1 MAFIKRKTLL
11 LLTGLLLLAALAFGG
26 FVWSGV
32 YNIGADDTH
41 TGPVYAT
48 LEALRERS
56 IAVRASKLDVPDLGD
71 PARVT
76 QGAGN
81 YAAMCVGCHLAP
93 GMTGT
98 ELSQGLYPAPPDLTR
113 ETVDAAQA
121 FWVIK
126 HGIKASGMPA
136 WGRSMDDSYI
146 WNMVAFLQ
154 QLPGMD
160 AAQYQAL
167 VASSGGHS
175 HGGGETQPH
184 PHPGASDDG
193 AAGAMPAAHDHPPGT
208 PADHHDAPAETPE
221 PREPAATDVVSDPAA
236 QPAAEPQ
243 PEPAAA
249 PAMAEHRHAD
259 GTVESHP
266 VAPTAPAE
274 PIEPT
279 EPADDGHD
287 HQH

>member
-11 LLTGLLLLAALAFGG
+11 LLTGLLLLAVFAFGG

-32 YNIGADDTH
+32 YNIGADDAH

-56 IAVRASKLDVPDLGD
+56 IAVRASKLEVPDLDD

-93 GMTGT
+93 SMSGT
-98 ELSQGLYPAPPDLTR
+98 ELSLGLYPAPPDLTR

-136 WGRSMDDSYI
+136 WGKSMDDAYI

-154 QLPGMD
+154 QLPGME
-160 AAQYQAL
+160 AAQYQTL

-184 PHPGASDDG
+184 PHPEAPSD
-193 AAGAMPAAHDHPPGT
+193 AAGEAMPAADDHPPGM
-208 PADHHDAPAETPE
+208 PPDHHDAPEEATEAGV
-221 PREPAATDVVSDPAA
+221 PAAAGA
-236 QPAAEPQ
+236 AAEPTAQPQ
-243 PEPAAA
+243 PEPAAE
-249 PAMAEHRHAD
+249 PAMTEHRHAD
-259 GTVESHP
+259 GTVEAHP
-266 VAPTAPAE
+266 VAPTAPTE
-274 PIEPT
+274 PP

>member
-1 MAFIKRKTLL
+1 MAFIQRKTLL
-11 LLTGLLLLAALAFGG
+11 LLVGLLLVAAFAFGG

-32 YNIGADDTH
+32 YNIGADDAH

-56 IAVRASKLDVPDLGD
+56 IEVRASKLDVPDLDD

-98 ELSQGLYPAPPDLTR
+98 ELSLGLYPAPPDLTR
-113 ETVDAAQA
+113 EAVDAAQA

-136 WGRSMDDSYI
+136 WGKSMDDAYL
-146 WNMVAFLQ
+146 WNMVAFQQ

-160 AAQYQAL
+160 PAQ
-167 VASSGGHS
+167 
-175 HGGGETQPH
+175 
-184 PHPGASDDG
+184 
-193 AAGAMPAAHDHPPGT
+193 
-208 PADHHDAPAETPE
+208 
-221 PREPAATDVVSDPAA
+221 
-236 QPAAEPQ
+236 
-243 PEPAAA
+243 
-249 PAMAEHRHAD
+249 
-259 GTVESHP
+259 
-266 VAPTAPAE
+266 
-274 PIEPT
+274 
-279 EPADDGHD
+279 
-287 HQH
+287 

>member
-11 LLTGLLLLAALAFGG
+11 LLTGLLLLAVFAFGG

-32 YNIGADDTH
+32 YNIGADDEH

-56 IAVRASKLDVPDLGD
+56 IAVRASKLEVPDLED

-98 ELSQGLYPAPPDLTR
+98 ELSQGLYPAPPDLTG

-136 WGRSMDDSYI
+136 WGKSMDDPYI

-154 QLPGMD
+154 QLPGME
-160 AAQYQAL
+160 ATQYQAL

-184 PHPGASDDG
+184 PHPEASGD
-193 AAGAMPAAHDHPPGT
+193 AADE
-208 PADHHDAPAETPE
+208 PAEVTAE
-221 PREPAATDVVSDPAA
+221 PT
-236 QPAAEPQ
+236 AEPQ
-243 PEPAAA
+243 PESAAE
-249 PAMAEHRHAD
+249 PAMVEHRHAD

-266 VAPTAPAE
+266 AA
-274 PIEPT
+274 PT

>member
-11 LLTGLLLLAALAFGG
+11 LLTGLLLLAVFAFGG

-32 YNIGADDTH
+32 YNIGADDEH

-56 IAVRASKLDVPDLGD
+56 IAVRASKLEVPDLED

-98 ELSQGLYPAPPDLTR
+98 ELSQGLYPAPPDLTG

-136 WGRSMDDSYI
+136 WGKSMDDPY
-146 WNMVAFLQ
+146 LE
-154 QLPGMD
+154 
-160 AAQYQAL
+160 
-167 VASSGGHS
+167 
-175 HGGGETQPH
+175 HG
-184 PHPGASDDG
+184 
-193 AAGAMPAAHDHPPGT
+193 
-208 PADHHDAPAETPE
+208 
-221 PREPAATDVVSDPAA
+221 RV
-236 QPAAEPQ
+236 
-243 PEPAAA
+243 PAAA
-249 PAMAEHRHAD
+249 ARHGGDAVPGAGGQQRWAFAWRRRDAATPASR
-259 GTVESHP
+259 G
-266 VAPTAPAE
+266 
-274 PIEPT
+274 IR
-279 EPADDGHD
+279 
-287 HQH
+287 

>member
-11 LLTGLLLLAALAFGG
+11 LLTGLLLLAVFAFGG

-32 YNIGADDTH
+32 YNIGADDEH

-56 IAVRASKLDVPDLGD
+56 IAVRASKLEVPDLED

-98 ELSQGLYPAPPDLTR
+98 ELSQGLYPAPPDLTG

-136 WGRSMDDSYI
+136 WGKSMDDPYI

-154 QLPGMD
+154 QLPGME
-160 AAQYQAL
+160 ATQYQAL

-184 PHPGASDDG
+184 PHPEASGD
-193 AAGAMPAAHDHPPGT
+193 AAANAMPAGHDHPPGT
-208 PADHHDAPAETPE
+208 SADHHDAPAQAPE
-221 PREPAATDVVSDPAA
+221 PRVPTADDAADEPAEVTAEPT
-236 QPAAEPQ
+236 AEPQ
-243 PEPAAA
+243 PEPAAE
-249 PAMAEHRHAD
+249 PAMVEHRHAD

-266 VAPTAPAE
+266 AA
-274 PIEPT
+274 PT

>member
-1 MAFIKRKTLL
+1 MTFIKRKTLL
-11 LLTGLLLLAALAFGG
+11 LLTGLLLLAVFAFGG

-32 YNIGADDTH
+32 YNIGADDAH

-48 LEALRERS
+48 LEALRDRS
-56 IAVRASKLDVPDLGD
+56 IAVRASKLEVPDLDD

-98 ELSQGLYPAPPDLTR
+98 ELSLGLYPAPPDLTR

-136 WGRSMDDSYI
+136 WGKSMDDAYI

-154 QLPGMD
+154 QLPGME
-160 AAQYQAL
+160 AAQYQTL

-184 PHPGASDDG
+184 PHPEAAGD
-193 AAGAMPAAHDHPPGT
+193 AAGAAMPAGHDHPPGT
-208 PADHHDAPAETPE
+208 PADHHDAPEEAADPRTPTAD
-221 PREPAATDVVSDPAA
+221 RAAVEPAAA
-236 QPAAEPQ
+236 PQ
-243 PEPAAA
+243 PEPAE
-249 PAMAEHRHAD
+249 PAMVEHGHAD

-266 VAPTAPAE
+266 VAPTAPTE